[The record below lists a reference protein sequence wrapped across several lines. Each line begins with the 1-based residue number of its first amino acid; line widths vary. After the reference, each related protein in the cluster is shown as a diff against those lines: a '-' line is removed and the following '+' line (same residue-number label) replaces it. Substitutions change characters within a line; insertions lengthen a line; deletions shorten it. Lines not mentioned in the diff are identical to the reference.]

1 MDKLFKIQKRIHCYF
16 GLAIMFVLM
25 GNSNN
30 VPVIFA
36 DRIIKPIRDNNWTI
50 NYGRVLVTLGIY
62 YCLKQINEM
71 RENSLIK
78 TTFRRVI
85 VAMILMSVF
94 PAMWIYCI
102 QFYKGFSKDLNS
114 IYLNREN
121 TFVHFYG
128 SEDKI
133 IVDGTI
139 DIINCSNDTQKF
151 HIKIKTPYLVK
162 EDIKEEYITLENEF
176 KVYPKEENTLFISE
190 ELKFDSET
198 KYSGYNSKAFEYIL
212 LNNNDEVV
220 FKGTL
225 VEYQEDDWYFK
236 HSFLYKE

>member
-1 MDKLFKIQKRIHCYF
+1 
-16 GLAIMFVLM
+16 M

-30 VPVIFA
+30 VPVMFA
-36 DRIIKPIRDNNWTI
+36 DRIFNPIRGNSWAI
-50 NYGRVLVTLGIY
+50 NYGRLIVTIGIY
-62 YCLKQINEM
+62 YCLKQLNEM

-78 TTFRRVI
+78 TIFRRVI
-85 VAMILMSVF
+85 ATVVLMGVF
-94 PAMWIYCI
+94 PAMWVYCI
-102 QFYKGFSKDLNS
+102 QFYKGFSKDLNA

-133 IVDGTI
+133 TVNGTI
-139 DIINCSNDTQKF
+139 DIINCSNDIQKF

-162 EDIKEEYITLENEF
+162 EDIKEEYITLQNEF
-176 KVYPKEENTLFISE
+176 KVYPKEEKTLFINE

-198 KYSGYNSKAFEYIL
+198 KYSAYNSKAFEYIL
-212 LNNNDEVV
+212 LNNNGEIV

-225 VEYQEDDWYFK
+225 VECQEDYWI
-236 HSFLYKE
+236 FLKGVKINETNMLFIMAYKTNTEYS

>member
-1 MDKLFKIQKRIHCYF
+1 
-16 GLAIMFVLM
+16 M

-36 DRIIKPIRDNNWTI
+36 DRIFKPIRDNSWTI
-50 NYGRVLVTLGIY
+50 NYGRVIVTIGIY
-62 YCLKQINEM
+62 YCLKQLNEM
-71 RENSLIK
+71 REKSLIK

-85 VAMILMSVF
+85 VTMILMGVF
-94 PAMWIYCI
+94 PAMWVYCI

-133 IVDGTI
+133 TVNGTI

-176 KVYPKEENTLFISE
+176 KVYPREEKTLFISE

-212 LNNNDEVV
+212 LNDNDEVV

-225 VEYQEDDWYFK
+225 VEYQQDDWYFK
-236 HSFLYKE
+236 NSFFYRE